1 MYQNVKKS
9 LTATALISSASAF
22 LIGLASTGI
31 MGIGGYFMM
40 EQTMTTG
47 EFISFTLYLG
57 LMIAPIVQMSNIGRQ
72 LTEAMAGLDRTQEL
86 LNMSEED
93 DPEVRVNSLA
103 SVVGDIEFKD
113 VSFGYE
119 KSKEVLHSLSFKA
132 PAGSVTALVGS
143 SGSGKS
149 TIAGLVAT
157 FLNPDSGD
165 VHINDIDTT
174 KNAQKTRKHI
184 GYIPE
189 NVNLYPYLSGLE
201 NLDYF
206 CKLAGLKYS
215 KSELENYLNICGLQ
229 SEAQHKKVSSYS
241 KGMRQKIG
249 IAIAYAKKATV
260 YLLDEP
266 ASGLDPLASNEL
278 SILLKKLASEG
289 ATILMAS
296 HDIFRVREVCD
307 RIGILKNGIL
317 VKELKSKD
325 VSANELETLYLKFMQ
340 N

>member
-1 MYQNVKKS
+1 MIQIQNVSKS
-9 LTATALISSASAF
+9 FKGTSAIKNLTLKVNK
-22 LIGLASTGI
+22 
-31 MGIGGYFMM
+31 
-40 EQTMTTG
+40 G
-47 EFISFTLYLG
+47 EILG
-57 LMIAPIVQMSNIGRQ
+57 LLGANG
-72 LTEAMAGLDRTQEL
+72 A
-86 LNMSEED
+86 
-93 DPEVRVNSLA
+93 
-103 SVVGDIEFKD
+103 
-113 VSFGYE
+113 
-119 KSKEVLHSLSFKA
+119 
-132 PAGSVTALVGS
+132 
-143 SGSGKS
+143 GKS
-149 TIAGLVAT
+149 TTINILLG
-157 FLNPDSGD
+157 FLNPDSGN
-165 VHINDIDTT
+165 VHINDIDTS

-189 NVNLYPYLSGLE
+189 NVNLYPYLSGSE

-215 KSELENYLNICGLQ
+215 KSELENYLKICGLQ
-229 SEAQHKKVSSYS
+229 SEAQHKKVSGYS
-241 KGMRQKIG
+241 KGMRQKVG

-296 HDIFRVREVCD
+296 HDIFRVREVCN
-307 RIGILKNGIL
+307 RIGILKNGVL